1 MVFVHQFGLGFNHIG
16 VDRNALNRT
25 DLHAL
30 GLAKMSNALCAF
42 MRVDLIDLLPK
53 VNGLVG
59 TLGLTHIAI
68 DALTGDHQSHK
79 KTNHFFKQMKPNL
92 RKLATQ
98 ALNFSLNARS
108 IGAETHWET
117 SPPRLAISRTR
128 VLDKD

>member
-1 MVFVHQFGLGFNHIG
+1 VVFVHQFGLGFNHIG

-53 VNGLVG
+53 VNGLFG

-68 DALTGDHQSHK
+68 DALICDQERHGDPS
-79 KTNHFFKQMKPNL
+79 
-92 RKLATQ
+92 
-98 ALNFSLNARS
+98 SS
-108 IGAETHWET
+108 DG
-117 SPPRLAISRTR
+117 
-128 VLDKD
+128 